1 MSRNEKQL
9 GLCTAESAESLNTH
23 PIQVMLVDD
32 EAIIRAGLAKILSEQ
47 PQIEVV
53 AEASSGE
60 EAETM
65 LNLVTPH
72 VILMDI
78 SMPGQGGIETT
89 QRALANHPEVR
100 VLALSVHCDEHY
112 PSQILQAGAQG
123 YITKG
128 VGAEEMIEAIEQ
140 VYSGNQYIC
149 DAVANK
155 VKAKHLLGRDKLF
168 DCLDAQEL
176 NVCSE
181 LVIGESIDR
190 IADRLDLSFSETE
203 DIRQHIFDKLNID
216 NEVALVHLAIR
227 NGLLDKDSY
236 YCN

>member
-1 MSRNEKQL
+1 MSGENQQITMNSTKLVDQL
-9 GLCTAESAESLNTH
+9 HTQ

-32 EAIIRAGLAKILSEQ
+32 EAIVRTGLQKILSEHA
-47 PQIEVV
+47 QIDVI

-65 LNLVTPH
+65 LNLVKPD
-72 VILMDI
+72 VVLMDI

-89 QRALANHPEVR
+89 KRALATYPDIN

-128 VGAEEMIEAIEQ
+128 VGAEEMVEAIWQ
-140 VYSGNQYIC
+140 VFSGNQYIC
-149 DAVANK
+149 DAVAKK
-155 VKAKHLLGRDKLF
+155 VRPRHLLGRDRLF
-168 DCLDAQEL
+168 ECLDKDEK
-176 NVCSE
+176 NVCSQ
-181 LVIGESIDR
+181 LVMGDSIDK
-190 IADRLDLSFSETE
+190 IADNLNLTFSETE
-203 DIRQHIFDKLNID
+203 QLRQQAFEKLNID
-216 NEVALVHLAIR
+216 NEVALIHLAIR
-227 NGLLDKDSY
+227 NGLLDKDNS